1 MVSALA
7 KLHRDAVIRT
17 ALELLNEV
25 GEEGLTTRRLAE
37 RLGVQQPALYW
48 HFKNK
53 RVLLDALAETIL
65 AEHHDYALPRAGE
78 NWRHF
83 LIENA
88 HSFRRA
94 LLTYRDGARI
104 HAGTRPNNNQM
115 GQAEAQ
121 IEFLIQAGFTPV
133 NAARVLIS
141 ISHYVVGAALEQQAD
156 FHESTPSDEANIEAT
171 STIAKAMATLDAEGP
186 EKLFDFGLMLLIDG
200 LERYQRPKGQDLLI

>member
-1 MVSALA
+1 MA

-65 AEHHDYALPRAGE
+65 AEHHDRALPRAGE
-78 NWRHF
+78 NWRQF

-88 HSFRRA
+88 RSFRRA

-104 HAGTRPNNNQM
+104 HAGTRPTNNQM

-121 IEFLIQAGFTPV
+121 IGFLVQAGYTPAD
-133 NAARVLIS
+133 AARALIA
-141 ISHYVVGAALEQQAD
+141 ISHYVVGSALEQQAAD
-156 FHESTPSDEANIEAT
+156 MHESTASDATNIATTPKIAEA
-171 STIAKAMATLDAEGP
+171 IAVLDADGP
-186 EKLFDFGLMLLIDG
+186 ENLFDFGLLALIDG
-200 LERYQRPKGQDLLI
+200 LERHRRS

>member
-1 MVSALA
+1 MA

-65 AEHHDYALPRAGE
+65 AEHHDRALPRAGE
-78 NWRHF
+78 NWRQF

-88 HSFRRA
+88 RSFRRA

-104 HAGTRPNNNQM
+104 HAGTRPTNDQM
-115 GQAEAQ
+115 GQAQAQ
-121 IEFLIQAGFTPV
+121 IGFLVQAGFTPAD
-133 NAARVLIS
+133 AARALIA
-141 ISHYVVGAALEQQAD
+141 ISHYVVGSALEQQAD
-156 FHESTPSDEANIEAT
+156 MHESKASDAANIATMPEIAEA
-171 STIAKAMATLDAEGP
+171 IAVLDADGLEN
-186 EKLFDFGLMLLIDG
+186 LFDFGLLALIDG
-200 LERYQRPKGQDLLI
+200 LERHRRP

>member
-1 MVSALA
+1 MA

-65 AEHHDYALPRAGE
+65 AEHHDRALPRTGE
-78 NWRHF
+78 NWRQF

-88 HSFRRA
+88 RSFRRA

-104 HAGTRPNNNQM
+104 HAGTRPTNDQM

-121 IEFLIQAGFTPV
+121 IGFLVQAGFTPAD
-133 NAARVLIS
+133 AARALIA
-141 ISHYVVGAALEQQAD
+141 ISHYVVGSALEQQAD
-156 FHESTPSDEANIEAT
+156 MHESKASDAANIATMPEIAEA
-171 STIAKAMATLDAEGP
+171 IAVLDADGLEN
-186 EKLFDFGLMLLIDG
+186 LFDFGLLALIDG
-200 LERYQRPKGQDLLI
+200 LERHRRP

>member
-1 MVSALA
+1 MNPLA

-65 AEHHDYALPRAGE
+65 AEHHDRALPRAGE
-78 NWRHF
+78 NWRQF

-88 HSFRRA
+88 RSFRRA

-104 HAGTRPNNNQM
+104 HAGTRPTNDQM
-115 GQAEAQ
+115 GQAQAQ
-121 IEFLIQAGFTPV
+121 IGFLVQAGFTPAD
-133 NAARVLIS
+133 AARALIA
-141 ISHYVVGAALEQQAD
+141 ISHYVVGSALEQQAD
-156 FHESTPSDEANIEAT
+156 MHESKASDAANIATTPEIAEA
-171 STIAKAMATLDAEGP
+171 IAVLDADGLEN
-186 EKLFDFGLMLLIDG
+186 LFDFGLLALIDG
-200 LERYQRPKGQDLLI
+200 LERHRRP

>member
-1 MVSALA
+1 MA

-65 AEHHDYALPRAGE
+65 AEHHDRALPRTGE
-78 NWRHF
+78 NWRQF

-88 HSFRRA
+88 RSFRRA

-104 HAGTRPNNNQM
+104 HAGTRPTNDQM
-115 GQAEAQ
+115 GQAQAQ
-121 IEFLIQAGFTPV
+121 IGFLVQAGFTPAD
-133 NAARVLIS
+133 AARALIA
-141 ISHYVVGAALEQQAD
+141 ISHYVVGSALEQQAD
-156 FHESTPSDEANIEAT
+156 MHESKASDAANIATMPEIAEA
-171 STIAKAMATLDAEGP
+171 IAVLDADGLEN
-186 EKLFDFGLMLLIDG
+186 LFDFGLLALIDG
-200 LERYQRPKGQDLLI
+200 LERHRRP

>member
-1 MVSALA
+1 MA

-65 AEHHDYALPRAGE
+65 ADHHDRALPRAGE
-78 NWRHF
+78 NWRQF

-88 HSFRRA
+88 RSFRRA

-104 HAGTRPNNNQM
+104 HAGTRPTNNQM

-121 IEFLIQAGFTPV
+121 IGFLVEAGFTPAD
-133 NAARVLIS
+133 AARALIA
-141 ISHYVVGAALEQQAD
+141 ISHYVVGSALEQQAD
-156 FHESTPSDEANIEAT
+156 MHESTASDAANIATTPKIAEA
-171 STIAKAMATLDAEGP
+171 IAALDADGP
-186 EKLFDFGLMLLIDG
+186 ENLFDFGLLALIDG
-200 LERYQRPKGQDLLI
+200 LERHRRS

>member
-1 MVSALA
+1 MA

-65 AEHHDYALPRAGE
+65 AEHHDRALPRTGE
-78 NWRHF
+78 NWRQF

-88 HSFRRA
+88 RSFRRA

-104 HAGTRPNNNQM
+104 HAGTRPTNDQM
-115 GQAEAQ
+115 GQAQAQ
-121 IEFLIQAGFTPV
+121 IGFLVQAGFTPAD
-133 NAARVLIS
+133 AARALIA
-141 ISHYVVGAALEQQAD
+141 ISHYVVGSALEQQAD
-156 FHESTPSDEANIEAT
+156 MHESKASDAANIATTPEIAEA
-171 STIAKAMATLDAEGP
+171 IAVLDADGLEN
-186 EKLFDFGLMLLIDG
+186 LFDFGLLALIDG
-200 LERYQRPKGQDLLI
+200 LERHRRP

>member
-1 MVSALA
+1 MINCQGITDLVSALA
-7 KLHRDAVIRT
+7 KLHRDTLIRT

-65 AEHHDYALPRAGE
+65 AKHHDHALPRAGE
-78 NWRHF
+78 HWRHF

-88 HSFRRA
+88 RSFRRA

-104 HAGTRPNNNQM
+104 HAGTRPNNNQI
-115 GQAEAQ
+115 GQAQAQ
-121 IEFLIQAGFTPV
+121 IDFLTQAGFTPAD
-133 NAARVLIS
+133 AARALIT
-141 ISHYVVGAALEQQAD
+141 ISHYVVGSALEQQAYI
-156 FHESTPSDEANIEAT
+156 HENKPSDMTNIAAASNTAEA
-171 STIAKAMATLDAEGP
+171 IAILDAEGP
-186 EKLFDFGLMLLIDG
+186 ESLFDFGLMLLIEG
-200 LERYQRPKGQDLLI
+200 LERHQ

>member
-1 MVSALA
+1 MVSALV

-53 RVLLDALAETIL
+53 RVLLDTLAETIL
-65 AEHHDYALPRAGE
+65 AEHHDHASPRAGE
-78 NWRHF
+78 NWRDF

-88 HSFRRA
+88 RSFRRA

-121 IEFLIQAGFTPV
+121 IEFLVHAGFTPAD
-133 NAARVLIS
+133 AARALIT
-141 ISHYVVGAALEQQAD
+141 ISHYVVGSALEQQAD
-156 FHESTPSDEANIEAT
+156 FHETTPSDEANIAAT
-171 STIAKAMATLDAEGP
+171 STMAEAIATLDAEGP
-186 EKLFDFGLMLLIDG
+186 ESLFDFGLILLVDG
-200 LERYQRPKGQDLLI
+200 LERHQRP